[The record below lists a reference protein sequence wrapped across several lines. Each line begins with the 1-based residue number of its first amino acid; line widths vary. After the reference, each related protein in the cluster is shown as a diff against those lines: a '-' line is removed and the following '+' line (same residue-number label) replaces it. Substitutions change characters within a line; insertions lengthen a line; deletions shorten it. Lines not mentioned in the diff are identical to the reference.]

1 MRKRLTNV
9 MREFWGWFGTERFTR
24 QDLWRRFEGQY
35 RHAGGQEPWPKDDF
49 LGWLKLSEHKW
60 IVPAPGP
67 RGGEGW
73 RLSDDLVEAFQAE
86 RQRSGELYGRAKATI
101 ERIQVGV
108 GILHLEEDI
117 YKPATWNIV
126 WSFKPPMPVPGPD
139 VDGKSRHDP
148 KGAFVFRVT
157 ADTDPQKLQAQ
168 VSNAESYV
176 KLLIVEERCRVAT
189 TLEEL
194 DTLAA
199 QIA

>member
-126 WSFKPPMPVPGPD
+126 WSE
-139 VDGKSRHDP
+139 VDP
-148 KGAFVFRVT
+148 EIWTGA
-157 ADTDPQKLQAQ
+157 
-168 VSNAESYV
+168 
-176 KLLIVEERCRVAT
+176 
-189 TLEEL
+189 
-194 DTLAA
+194 
-199 QIA
+199 